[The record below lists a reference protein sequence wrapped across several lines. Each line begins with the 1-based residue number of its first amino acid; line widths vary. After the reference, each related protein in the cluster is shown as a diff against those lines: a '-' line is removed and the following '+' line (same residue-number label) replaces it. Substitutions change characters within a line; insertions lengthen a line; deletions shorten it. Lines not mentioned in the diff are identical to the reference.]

1 MATEYIVRVEIEQAE
16 VGSDDLGK
24 TFVMG
29 SLGTCLGTFETFSEA
44 AAFVGLLSL
53 REYLDEMKATV
64 EHDKGEVQQ

>member
-1 MATEYIVRVEIEQAE
+1 MATEYRVNVEIEEAV
-16 VGSDDLGK
+16 VGEDDLGK

-29 SLGTCLGTFETFSEA
+29 SLGSFETFSEA

-64 EHDKGEVQQ
+64 EHDKGEGVQV